1 MAAIDSYLRAI
12 LVRAEHEARADGSAT
27 VEARHLLLAVAG
39 EPEADTRRILDS
51 VGLDEQ
57 TIRAALEREFEHS
70 LNAVGVSGTSSY
82 DLPPPSRL
90 PAHPGMGTSAKL
102 ALERGFASVSRKK
115 DLRPAHVLLGILS
128 APVGT
133 VPRALTLAGV
143 DRDDLTARVRRTLTT
158 EPS

>member
-1 MAAIDSYLRAI
+1 MAAIDSYLQAI
-12 LVRAEHEARADGSAT
+12 MVRAEHEAREDGSTT

-39 EPEADTRRILDS
+39 ESEPGTRRVLDS
-51 VGLDEQ
+51 VGFDEQ
-57 TIRAALEREFEHS
+57 AIRAALEREFEHS
-70 LNAVGVSGTSSY
+70 LNAVGVSATSSY
-82 DLPPPSRL
+82 GLPTPSRL
-90 PAHPGMGTSAKL
+90 PTHPGMGTSAKL
-102 ALERGFASVSRKK
+102 ALERGVASVSRKK

-143 DRDDLTARVRRTLTT
+143 DRDDLAARVRRTLAT